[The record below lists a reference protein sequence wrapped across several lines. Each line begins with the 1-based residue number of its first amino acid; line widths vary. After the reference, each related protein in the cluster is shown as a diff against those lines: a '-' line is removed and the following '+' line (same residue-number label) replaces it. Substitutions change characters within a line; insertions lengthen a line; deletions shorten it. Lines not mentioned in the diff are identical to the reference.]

1 MSINSS
7 SVSSKV
13 KGGSIYSVY
22 KPSIGLQ
29 SLYPGRTKVIGLI
42 GYDHFDIKG
51 IREAP
56 PSGLMA
62 NPTNFSA
69 DYKANGLT
77 AALQI
82 DHIFTKDSSDVY
94 VKPLIGIAYS
104 QYDQPGFTESSSN
117 PTNLKIN
124 SSNEERLLATFAV
137 EVGRAQKA
145 FKKRI
150 GSKIR
155 LGFETEILKNA
166 NRTVSLDSSFEEAS
180 GIGSFTTKGQAS
192 GRDTAFVDGE
202 VQIKISKSSNLYLNA
217 SYTSF
222 ASGSNYSYGGG
233 IRIAF

>member
-13 KGGSIYSVY
+13 KDGAIYSVY

-29 SLYPGRTKVIGLI
+29 PSSPGKTKVIGLI
-42 GYDHFDIKG
+42 GYSHFDIDG
-51 IREAP
+51 TREAP
-56 PSGLMA
+56 PSSLFA
-62 NPTNFSA
+62 NPTNFLA
-69 DYKANGLT
+69 DYEANGVT

-82 DHIFTKDSSDVY
+82 EHIFTKVSNDAY

-104 QYDQPGFTESSSN
+104 KYDQKGFTESSSN
-117 PTNLKIN
+117 PMNLRIN
-124 SSNEERLLATFAV
+124 SSNEERLLATFAI
-137 EVGRAQKA
+137 EVGSAK
-145 FKKRI
+145 KPNEKRI
-150 GSKIR
+150 ASKVR
-155 LGFETEILKNA
+155 LGLETEILKNA

-180 GIGSFTTKGQAS
+180 GLGSFTTKGQAS

-202 VQIKISKSSNLYLNA
+202 VQIKIGKSSILYTNA

-222 ASGSNYSYGGG
+222 ASGEDYSYGGG